1 MPANQE
7 CRGCGAR
14 GAKMQVHK
22 ACPIQF
28 ASVVAS
34 VTPIDGRAGGGK
46 PKDWS
51 PLETGIVRGPAVME
65 WTS

>member
-1 MPANQE
+1 
-7 CRGCGAR
+7 
-14 GAKMQVHK
+14 MQVHK